1 MPKLHILY
9 DFKDGP
15 WGGGNQFLK
24 ALRAALIKADAYSED
39 PFAVEAILFN
49 SHHFNDNH
57 SGLTTLCDVRA
68 RNPKVAF
75 MHRVDGPIKLVR
87 GGYLPTDKLIF
98 KANEFL
104 ADGTIFQTDW
114 SYRNSLK
121 LGMKPKGPVTQ
132 ILNAAD
138 PDIFNSRNKKPR
150 GPKLRLIATSWAANK
165 RKGFDVY
172 AYLDKA
178 LDFDRY
184 DMTFVGNSPVAFANI
199 KCAPPVSSREL
210 AEILSRHDI
219 FITASVNDPC
229 SNSLIEG
236 LSCGLPALV
245 RNSGGHPEILGA
257 NGFAFEGTADVL
269 QKLGFLEKSY
279 DRIAANIRIPSME
292 ETAQRYIEFAEE
304 CVAKRHVSSKKEN
317 IEEKTQSLA
326 HMIDRYHVQE
336 IIYGGVLRR
345 LGFVR

>member
-9 DFKDGP
+9 EFKDGP

-39 PFAVEAILFN
+39 PFSADAILFN
-49 SHHFNDNH
+49 SHHFNDHH

-75 MHRVDGPIKLVR
+75 IHRVDGPIKLVR

-104 ADGTIFQTDW
+104 ADGTVFQTDW

-132 ILNAAD
+132 IINAAD
-138 PDIFNSRNKKPR
+138 PEIFNARNKKLR
-150 GPKLRLIATSWAANK
+150 GSKLRLIATSWAANK

-184 DMTFVGNSPVAFANI
+184 DMTFVGNSPVVFANI
-199 KCAPPVSSREL
+199 KCTAPVSSREL
-210 AEILSRHDI
+210 AEILSRHDV
-219 FITASVNDPC
+219 FVTASVNDPC

-236 LSCGLPALV
+236 LSSGLPALV

-257 NGFAFEGTADVL
+257 NGLAFEGTADVL
-269 QKLGFLEKSY
+269 EKIDLLSESY
-279 DRIAANIRIPSME
+279 DRIAADIQILSVDE
-292 ETAQRYIEFAEE
+292 IAQRYDAFAAQ
-304 CVAKRHVSSKKEN
+304 CIVAKKSSADDLQG
-317 IEEKTQSLA
+317 KTQALA
-326 HMIDRYHVQE
+326 RMIDSYNTQE
-336 IIYGGVLRR
+336 RIYGAVMRR
-345 LGFVR
+345 LRLAP